1 MGLFG
6 NKKVAEENEFEGA
19 TEWFKAQAKTA
30 ETFNNEDRDMG
41 GGGQDTP
48 KQARIFIAIE
58 DNEKEGMVAAS
69 VKANDK
75 KILLDALFNLAQHE
89 DSFKELILATAAKL
103 RLVKNISEM
112 TKGMPKELREAIE
125 HLTNI
130 L

>member
-30 ETFNNEDRDMG
+30 ETFNNEDKDM

-58 DNEKEGMVAAS
+58 GNEKEGMVAAS
-69 VKANDK
+69 IKANDK
-75 KILLDALFNLAQHE
+75 KILLDALFKLAQHE
-89 DSFKELILATAAKL
+89 DSFKKLILATAAKL

>member
-30 ETFNNEDRDMG
+30 ETFNNEDKDM

-58 DNEKEGMVAAS
+58 DNEDGGNIAVS
-69 VKANDK
+69 IKANSQKTLINALYKTGMKDK
-75 KILLDALFNLAQHE
+75 TFGNFIKLASAKLNLMDRLQNDE
-89 DSFKELILATAAKL
+89 DITASSRDFLNELID
-103 RLVKNISEM
+103 
-112 TKGMPKELREAIE
+112 AI
-125 HLTNI
+125 
-130 L
+130 

>member
-1 MGLFG
+1 MGLFS

-19 TEWFKAQAKTA
+19 TKWFKEQAKTA
-30 ETFNNEDRDMG
+30 ETFNNEDKDMV
-41 GGGQDTP
+41 GQDTP

-75 KILLDALFNLAQHE
+75 KILLDALFKLAQNE

-112 TKGMPKELREAIE
+112 TKGMPKELREEIE

>member
-1 MGLFG
+1 
-6 NKKVAEENEFEGA
+6 
-19 TEWFKAQAKTA
+19 
-30 ETFNNEDRDMG
+30 
-41 GGGQDTP
+41 
-48 KQARIFIAIE
+48 
-58 DNEKEGMVAAS
+58 MVAAS
-69 VKANDK
+69 LKSNSPKVM
-75 KILLDALFNLAQHE
+75 LDALFKLAQHE

>member
-1 MGLFG
+1 MGLFS
-6 NKKVAEENEFEGA
+6 NKKVEEENEFEGA
-19 TEWFKAQAKTA
+19 TKWFKAQAKTA
-30 ETFNNEDRDMG
+30 ETFNNEDKDME
-41 GGGQDTP
+41 GQDTP

-75 KILLDALFNLAQHE
+75 KILIDALFKLAQHE
-89 DSFKELILATAAKL
+89 DSFKELILATADKL